1 MEEVM
6 NNIYHIALDFKDAS
20 LQNDVISRILDM
32 SFLKKVCIT
41 EDSGF
46 ANRMFAD
53 VPGNL
58 VIIDK
63 MDGLAEYCRRKL
75 KQSPTTLFI
84 HLNEKPQRN
93 DSLHLIGMTPAFFRK
108 SFHELLG
115 VCYML
120 HLVRISIGNVEG
132 TIKNL

>member
-1 MEEVM
+1 M
-6 NNIYHIALDFKDAS
+6 NKTYHIALDFKNSS
-20 LQNDVISRILDM
+20 LKNEVLARILDM
-32 SFLKKVCIT
+32 SFLKKVCVT

-58 VIIDK
+58 VIIDEK
-63 MDGLAEYCRRKL
+63 DGIADYCRRKL
-75 KQSPTTLFI
+75 EYSPTTLFI
-84 HLNEKPQRN
+84 HLNETPQR
-93 DSLHLIGMTPAFFRK
+93 DDALHLIGMTPAFFKK

-120 HLVRISIGNVEG
+120 HLVRMSISSVQGS
-132 TIKNL
+132 IKEL

>member
-1 MEEVM
+1 M
-6 NNIYHIALDFKDAS
+6 NNTYHIALDFKNSS
-20 LQNDVISRILDM
+20 LKDEVLSRIFDM
-32 SFLKKVCIT
+32 AFLKKVCVT

-58 VIIDK
+58 VIFDEK
-63 MDGLAEYCRRKL
+63 DGIADYCRRKL
-75 KQSPTTLFI
+75 EYSPTTLFI
-84 HLNEKPQRN
+84 HLNEKPQR
-93 DSLHLIGMTPAFFRK
+93 DDALHLIGMTPAFLKK

-120 HLVRISIGNVEG
+120 HLVRVSISNVEG
-132 TIKNL
+132 SIKKL

>member
-1 MEEVM
+1 M
-6 NNIYHIALDFKDAS
+6 NKTYHITLDFKDYS
-20 LQNDVISRILDM
+20 LKNDVLARILDM
-32 SFLKKVCIT
+32 PFLKKVCVT

-58 VIIDK
+58 VIIDE
-63 MDGLAEYCRRKL
+63 MDGMPDYCRRKL
-75 KQSPTTLFI
+75 SLSPTTLFI

-93 DSLHLIGMTPAFFRK
+93 DALHLIGMTPAFFKK

-120 HLVRISIGNVEG
+120 HLVRISISNVEG
-132 TIKNL
+132 SIKKL